1 MRVLSILFVIVV
13 FAFSCQQNTLIY
25 KPNIEKSEMAV
36 AMQNMVS
43 GIKESR
49 KSIANG
55 SPVALNFDDFTNFH
69 FTDSSFFKP
78 AFNSMAQSFLF
89 HSKRFDS
96 IPIIEHLDNVITSCK
111 SCHQSMCPGPLELIN
126 TLTNQD
132 TITMNKSH
140 RNKLSKDAYDILINK
155 GTERPFSGVYNTYFE
170 EGMYVCAYCNQELFT
185 SDSKFKSSCGW
196 PAFDA
201 SVASNVKEKRDV
213 SLGMIR
219 TEILCAN
226 CDGHLGHVF
235 QDGPTKTGVR
245 YCVNSLSMEFKEK

>member
-1 MRVLSILFVIVV
+1 MKVLRILFVIVV

-25 KPNIEKSEMAV
+25 KPDIKKSEMAL
-36 AMQNMVS
+36 AMQKMVS

-49 KSIANG
+49 NSIASG
-55 SPVALNFDDFTNFH
+55 TPIPLNFQDFTNFH
-69 FTDSSFFKP
+69 FTDSSFYTPAFKP
-78 AFNSMAQSFLF
+78 MAQSFLF

-96 IPIIEHLDNVITSCK
+96 IPTIEHLDNVIKSCK

-126 TLTNQD
+126 TLTNSD
-132 TITMNKSH
+132 TITMKKSH
-140 RNKLSKDAYDILINK
+140 RNILSKDAYDIIINK
-155 GTERPFSGVYNTYFE
+155 GTERPFSGIYNTHFE
-170 EGMYVCAYCNQELFT
+170 EGMYICAYCNQDLFT
-185 SDSKFKSSCGW
+185 SDSKFQSSCGW

-201 SVASNVKEKRDV
+201 SVGSNVKEKRDV

-245 YCVNSLSMEFKEK
+245 YCVNSLSMEFKAK